1 MEEYFASLQKYNFWE
16 GKVHNLGY
24 LRKEYTE
31 RILSFTGNK
40 LVKVLVGQR
49 RAGKSYLLRQ
59 VAFALKE
66 SGVNAKNILY
76 INKEFTDFDFLTDY
90 KKLEE
95 LTKVYRQHIRPQGK
109 VWLFIDEIQNIN
121 GWEHFVNSL
130 SQDFSEV
137 YEVFISG
144 SNSNMLSGELATLL
158 SGRYV
163 KFEVFTFG
171 FSEYLGITE
180 QEASKQSFI
189 RYMESGALPELF
201 ALPTEETRRNYT
213 SAIRD
218 TVLLRDIIQRHS
230 IKEPK
235 LLEDIFIY
243 LVNNGST
250 LLSIPNIVSYFK
262 SKGRKTTYD
271 TVAGYLGY
279 IEDTFLVH
287 KVERYDIR
295 GKETISGNC
304 KYYVNDISFKN
315 YLYPGFGYGVGYKLE
330 NILYLELLRAGY
342 MVYTGSWR
350 NKEVDFVAIKGDR
363 KIYIQSTYL
372 MTDDTTLRREFA
384 PLEGIEDNFEK
395 YVVSLDEVIHTS
407 QSGIKH
413 IQGWKL
419 SEVIG

>member
-1 MEEYFASLQKYNFWE
+1 MEEYFTSLQKYNFWE
-16 GKVHNLGY
+16 GKVPNLGY
-24 LRKEYTE
+24 LRKEYTD

-59 VAFALKE
+59 VVFALME

-180 QEASKQSFI
+180 QEASKQSFV

-330 NILYLELLRAGY
+330 NILFLELLRAGY

-372 MTDDTTLRREFA
+372 MTDDTTFRREFA
-384 PLEGIEDNFEK
+384 PLEGIEDNYEK
-395 YVVSLDEVIHTS
+395 YVVSLDDVIHTS

-419 SEVIG
+419 GEVIG